1 MEIYK
6 QCDSHLHELRPHLQ
20 WDYFSGAAESKFATH
35 WDGARELHKE
45 LWNWLWI
52 HAVELDG
59 KLYLT
64 RMGTADMAP
73 VTVLDMAALPIDV
86 VNDDVAP
93 SG

>member
-1 MEIYK
+1 M
-6 QCDSHLHELRPHLQ
+6 
-20 WDYFSGAAESKFATH
+20 
-35 WDGARELHKE
+35 
-45 LWNWLWI
+45 
-52 HAVELDG
+52 VELDG